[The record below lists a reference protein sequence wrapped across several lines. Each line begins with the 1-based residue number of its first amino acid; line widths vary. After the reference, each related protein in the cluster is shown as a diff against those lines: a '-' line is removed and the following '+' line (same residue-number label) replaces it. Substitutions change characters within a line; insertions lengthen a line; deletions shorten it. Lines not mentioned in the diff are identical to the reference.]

1 MKFNQFREEKD
12 RRIMRKSKGKW
23 IVCSLLLTTGLALGS
38 WGLNNETVLAD
49 FNTVA
54 TNTFRSLNASS
65 FADKAA
71 LEADS
76 TILTAAQEAVANI
89 EATWSKNTEGEVRAE
104 IARQKEAG
112 LDAYVVQWGD
122 TLSVIAAATG
132 QSVDD
137 LAEANQL
144 GNIHLI
150 LTGDLLT
157 GVLAPRSANSVNH
170 SQEQEKQEVAQTSAP
185 RSEGEQTSQIESE
198 DQAEVAAEDI
208 QTDESV
214 EENQTSEAAAEEVQI
229 TVLVPENETVAEDTN
244 DEVSSE
250 DEVTDNETTASAEDE
265 LNGVVYD
272 NPAAIDP
279 ALPSE
284 DAEQADIQADR
295 QEEVESDEAI
305 VEETTDQQEAIDQDD
320 STSEVVEEADTDEQ
334 TGSEVSKA
342 EKDGDQNDQAINEE
356 TSQSGQDSVDAPE
369 NISETEVNSEE
380 PLQENSDQTPA
391 EEPNAGNEEV
401 VETEEASEEE
411 TAQSETPV
419 EEALEETGDPV
430 PSEESNAGNEEAAE
444 TEEASEEEAVQT
456 EATVEEALE
465 GTGDKA
471 PAEEPNA
478 GNEEAFEIEEASEME
493 ADQEAAQ
500 SGQLTSQTSRRV
512 EVLQPQTKYVQDDQ
526 LEEGREK
533 VVQAGQ
539 AGERVIEVTI
549 NLVDGQEE
557 SRQEREVSMTPAQDK
572 IIHLGTRPV
581 EEKSRT
587 VTEKVTIP
595 FQTRYQDDKQF
606 KDGTEKII
614 QEGQNGEK
622 EVSYEITYRDGKEIS
637 RKKVAE
643 RVTKEKVDEIVRRG
657 TQKVADNQHVV
668 VHGESLWSIA
678 QKYGVTVEGIRQASG
693 LDSNVLYT
701 NQVLTI
707 PKAEIGTV
715 VRSVLYGAGR
725 GDTVNSVANKFGVSA
740 ASIRQAN
747 GLSGNWL
754 AEGQTLQIPNAT
766 AKPMNNAQSRDGKQ
780 VVMLDPGHGDGSG
793 AQYAGV
799 NEGTLN
805 RQLAQQLTQELQSRG
820 YTVISARPGA
830 TDVSLLNRSHQA
842 NDSNADIFISLHHNS
857 MGAANRGT
865 ATGIE
870 TFYYEYYNGVY
881 PSINGAYHNDG
892 QRLINSA
899 YLAQQI
905 QDNLIGQT
913 GAINRGV
920 KTNTFSVLRETDI
933 PAVLVEYGFGDNP
946 RELRHLK
953 SSAYQDKLVQG
964 TADAVDTYFANVH

>member
-23 IVCSLLLTTGLALGS
+23 IVCSLLLTTGLALGN

-65 FADKAA
+65 FADKAT
-71 LEADS
+71 LEEDRA
-76 TILTAAQEAVANI
+76 ILSASQEAVANI
-89 EATWSKNTEGEVRAE
+89 EATWSKNTEEEVRAE

-157 GVLAPRSANSVNH
+157 GVLGPRSANSVNH
-170 SQEQEKQEVAQTSAP
+170 GQEQEKQEVAQTSVS
-185 RSEGEQTSQIESE
+185 RSEDEQTSVSEQASQLESKDQTEADTE
-198 DQAEVAAEDI
+198 DTQA
-208 QTDESV
+208 DEAV
-214 EENQTSEAAAEEVQI
+214 EENQASEAAAEEVQI
-229 TVLVPENETVAEDTN
+229 TVLVPENETVTEATNED
-244 DEVSSE
+244 VSPE
-250 DEVTDNETTASAEDE
+250 AKVADNETTEPGEDE
-265 LNGVVYD
+265 LNGVIYD
-272 NPAAIDP
+272 DPATIDP
-279 ALPSE
+279 ALPGKN
-284 DAEQADIQADR
+284 AEQADAQDDN
-295 QEEVESDEAI
+295 QEQVESDETI
-305 VEETTDQQEAIDQDD
+305 VEEMPDQQETIDQDD
-320 STSEVVEEADTDEQ
+320 STSEVVEEA
-334 TGSEVSKA
+334 GSEVTKA
-342 EKDGDQNDQAINEE
+342 EIDSDQNDQAINEE
-356 TSQSGQDSVDAPE
+356 TSQAGQDSVDAPE
-369 NISETEVNSEE
+369 NASETEANSKESSQENNNQTTVEEPNAESEE
-380 PLQENSDQTPA
+380 TVETAEGIEEEAGQSEATVEESLEETGDQTPA
-391 EEPNAGNEEV
+391 EDPNVVNEEV
-401 VETEEASEEE
+401 AEELSEEATAPSEEKI
-411 TAQSETPV
+411 
-419 EEALEETGDPV
+419 EEPLEETGNQAPV
-430 PSEESNAGNEEAAE
+430 EEPSLGNEEA
-444 TEEASEEEAVQT
+444 V
-456 EATVEEALE
+456 
-465 GTGDKA
+465 
-471 PAEEPNA
+471 
-478 GNEEAFEIEEASEME
+478 EIEEDIKEE
-493 ADQEAAQ
+493 TDQDVDQ
-500 SGQLTSQTSRRV
+500 SGQVTSQTSRRV
-512 EVLQPQTKYVQDDQ
+512 EVLHPQTKYVQDDQ
-526 LEEGREK
+526 LEEGQEK
-533 VVQAGQ
+533 VVQ

-549 NLVDGQEE
+549 DLVDGQEV
-557 SRQEREVSMTPAQDK
+557 SRQEREVSVTPAQDK
-572 IIHLGTRPV
+572 IIHRGTRSV
-581 EEKSRT
+581 EEKT
-587 VTEKVTIP
+587 QIVTEKVTIP
-595 FQTRYQDDKQF
+595 FQTRYQDDEQF

-622 EVSYEITYRDGKEIS
+622 EISYEITYRDGKEVS
-637 RKKVAE
+637 RKKVDE
-643 RVTKEKVDEIVRRG
+643 RVTKETIDKIVRRG

-707 PKAEIGTV
+707 PKAEVGTMV
-715 VRSVLYGAGR
+715 TSVLYGAGR

-766 AKPMNNAQSRDGKQ
+766 AKPMNNTQSRDGKQ

-820 YTVISARPGA
+820 YTVISARPDA
-830 TDVSLLNRSHQA
+830 TDVSLLNRSRQA
-842 NDSNADIFISLHHNS
+842 NVSNADIFISLHHNS

-881 PSINGAYHNDG
+881 PAINGAYHNDG

-905 QDNLIGQT
+905 QGNLIGQT

-946 RELRHLK
+946 SELRLLK
-953 SSAYQDKLVQG
+953 SSAYQAKLVQG
-964 TADAVDTYFANVH
+964 TADAVDTYFSNVH